1 MSEQTGAKPT
11 LTRRSFLKTT
21 GIVAGATAVAG
32 GTGAL
37 TALAEDLQSGQKA
50 SEGEEIFQGVCRPNC
65 GQCCT
70 INVHVRDGRV
80 VKTSMAHMP
89 DNPSVDRIC
98 LRGLSHPYRIYDPE
112 RIKYPMRRV
121 GERGSG
127 EWERISWDEAAGE
140 IAQVWKSVQEKY
152 GQQAVAQYAI
162 SGGYGVFTT
171 NHPVLLRL
179 NNLLNGSKITG
190 CVDMANAIGVNRVV
204 GWGEGVWS
212 TNEPRDL
219 VNAKNVFLWSNN
231 YTEAQI
237 QEWRFLANAI
247 EAGVNIIAIDPVYTA
262 TASKVSRW
270 ISVRPGSDA
279 ALVLGMIDTVIR
291 ENLID
296 EQFMKDHTVAPFLV
310 KETDGLFL
318 RESDLQSSVSSE
330 SAGEDGLRTFDVHAA
345 SNATGSSGSS
355 NDAALVWDLQKEDF
369 VPIDQ
374 AVDPVISG
382 TYEVNG
388 IICTTAFDLLKKEAE
403 KYIPE
408 EAERI
413 CDVPAETIRELGRL
427 AADGPV
433 THRMGWGSQSY
444 VNGVHPA
451 HALATLAALTG
462 QIGFPGASVG
472 GADWGGFSW
481 AQTYAPKYGASK
493 SPTLPVLALP
503 EILEKGEYGGNPFT
517 IKAML
522 IHHGNPLCTIVDAN
536 KFKRDV
542 LDKLEHIVT
551 IDSVMTD
558 TARYSD
564 LVLPVAQWF
573 EFEEITTGGQS
584 NFYVAFN
591 EKSIDPLYEAKT
603 DADIARLIAEKLEL
617 SEYFTETDKEILAE
631 SINTESAQKLGISYD
646 SLKEKKVIP
655 FRTKTKIAFEGQ
667 KFSTPSGRM
676 EFYVEKPTAFS
687 NYGQQIDVEREHLP
701 RFFPPGEAWPEN
713 KSHEKYPLNLMTS
726 RTKYLVHGQWFSVR
740 NLRELDPEPTFRINP
755 LDAQERNIADGSY
768 AEVFNDR
775 GHCVAKA
782 IYSEAIRPGT
792 LAYAKNWAA
801 HLCKAGSW
809 SELLSFKFDP
819 VSVNQC
825 FMDALVDVRP
835 WSEED

>member
-1 MSEQTGAKPT
+1 MSGTNSPQGG

-21 GIVAGATAVAG
+21 AAVAG
-32 GTGAL
+32 SAALAGGASL
-37 TALAEDLQSGQKA
+37 TAIADDLKAGQEP
-50 SEGEEIFQGVCRPNC
+50 SEGEQIFQGVCRPNC

-70 INVHVRDGRV
+70 LNVHVRDGKV

-89 DNPSVDRIC
+89 DNPTVDRIC
-98 LRGLSHPYRIYDPE
+98 LRGLSHPFRIYDPE

-127 EWERISWDEAAGE
+127 DWERVSWDEAAQE
-140 IAQVWKSVQEKY
+140 IADKWTEIQAKY
-152 GQQAVAQYAI
+152 GQHAVAQYVI

-171 NHPVLLRL
+171 NHPVYLRL

-190 CVDMANAIGVNRVV
+190 CVDMANAVGINRVV
-204 GWGEGVWS
+204 GWGEGAWS

-237 QEWRFLANAI
+237 QEWRFLADAI
-247 EAGVNIIAIDPVYTA
+247 EAGVNIIVIDPTYTSS
-262 TASKVSRW
+262 ASKASRW
-270 ISVRPGSDA
+270 VSVRPGSDA
-279 ALVLGMIDTVIR
+279 ALTLSMINVVI
-291 ENLID
+291 EEGLTNEPFLK
-296 EQFMKDHTVAPFLV
+296 EHTVAPFLV
-310 KETDGLFL
+310 KKSDGLFL
-318 RESDLQSSVSSE
+318 RASDLRGE
-330 SAGEDGLRTFDVHAA
+330 SIAAAEEEDELRTFDIHAA
-345 SNATGSSGSS
+345 SNNTGIEASG
-355 NDAALVWDLQKEDF
+355 DDVIIVWDAQKQAF
-369 VPIDQ
+369 VSIDE
-374 AVDPVISG
+374 AVDPAISG

-388 IICTTAFDLLKKEAE
+388 VQCTTAYDLLKIEAG
-403 KYIPE
+403 KYTPE
-408 EAERI
+408 EAEKI
-413 CDVPAETIRELGRL
+413 CEVPANTIRELARL
-427 AADGPV
+427 SADGPV

-451 HALATLAALTG
+451 HALITLAALTG
-462 QIGFPGASVG
+462 QIGFPGASCG

-481 AQTYAPKYGASK
+481 SQTYAPKYGTSA

-503 EILEKGEYGGNPFT
+503 EILEKEQYGDKPFT

-603 DADIARLIAEKLEL
+603 DSDIARLIAEKMGLG
-617 SEYFTETDKEILAE
+617 EYFTETDAEVLAE
-631 SINTESAQKLGISYD
+631 SINSPAAQALGITYD
-646 SLKEKKVIP
+646 SMKEKKLVP
-655 FRTKTKIAFEGQ
+655 FRTETKIAFKGH

-676 EFYVEKPTAFS
+676 EFYVEKPVAFS
-687 NYGQQIDVEREHLP
+687 NYGQKIDVEREHLP
-701 RFFPPGEAWPEN
+701 RFFPPGEAWSEN
-713 KSHEKYPLNLMTS
+713 ENYEKYPLVLMTS
-726 RTKYLVHGQWFSVR
+726 RTKYQVHGQWFSVK
-740 NLRELDPEPTFRINP
+740 NLRELDPDPTFRINP
-755 LDAQERNIADGSY
+755 IDAQARGIEDGAF

-782 IYSEAIRPGT
+782 VYSEAVRPGS
-792 LAYAKNWAA
+792 LVYMKNWAA
-801 HLCKAGSW
+801 HLHKAGSW

-825 FMDALVDVRP
+825 FMDTLVDVRL
-835 WSEED
+835 WIEED

>member
-1 MSEQTGAKPT
+1 MSETNSPQRG

-21 GIVAGATAVAG
+21 AAVAGATALAG
-32 GTGAL
+32 GAGTL
-37 TALAEDLQSGQKA
+37 TALAENLQSGQKP
-50 SEGEEIFQGVCRPNC
+50 SENEEIHQGVCRPNC

-70 INVHVRDGRV
+70 INVHVRDGKV

-89 DNPSVDRIC
+89 DNPTVNRIC

-112 RIKYPMRRV
+112 RIKYPMRRI
-121 GERGSG
+121 GKRGSG
-127 EWERISWDEAAGE
+127 EWERISWDEAAEE
-140 IAQVWKSVQEKY
+140 IANTWEAVQAEY
-152 GQQAVAQYAI
+152 GEQAVAQYAI
-162 SGGYGVFTT
+162 SGGYGIFTT

-219 VNAKNVFLWSNN
+219 VNAKNVFLWSDN
-231 YTEAQI
+231 YTESQI

-247 EAGVNIIAIDPVYTA
+247 EAGVNIIAIDPVFTT
-262 TASKVSRW
+262 TASKVSKW
-270 ISVRPGSDA
+270 VSVRPGSDA
-279 ALVLGMIDTVIR
+279 ALALGMIDVVI
-291 ENLID
+291 EEGLIN
-296 EQFMKDHTVAPFLV
+296 ESFMKEHTVAPFLV
-310 KETDGLFL
+310 KESDGLFL
-318 RESDLQSSVSSE
+318 RRSDLQERLVSS
-330 SAGEDGLRTFDVHAA
+330 AVGEDELRTFDVHAA
-345 SNATGSSGSS
+345 SNSVGASG
-355 NDAALVWDLQKEDF
+355 DKDDPAIVWDELKEDF
-369 VPIDQ
+369 VSITEADNP
-374 AVDPVISG
+374 AISG
-382 TYEVNG
+382 TYEVHG
-388 IICTTAFDLLKKEAE
+388 IKCTTAFDLLKEEVK
-403 KYIPE
+403 KYTPE
-408 EAERI
+408 EAEKI
-413 CDVPAETIRELGRL
+413 CDVPADIIRELGRL
-427 AADGPV
+427 SADGPV

-451 HALATLAALTG
+451 HALITLAALTG
-462 QIGFPGASVG
+462 QIGFPGASCG
-472 GADWGGFSW
+472 GADWGGFGW
-481 AQTYAPKYGASK
+481 GQTYAPKYGASK

-503 EILEKGEYGGNPFT
+503 EILEKGEYGGSPFVL
-517 IKAML
+517 KAML

-591 EKSIDPLYEAKT
+591 EKSIEPLYESKT
-603 DADIARLIAEKLEL
+603 DADIARLIAEKMGL
-617 SEYFTETDKEILAE
+617 SEYFTETDQEILAE
-631 SINTESAQKLGISYD
+631 SIDTESARKLGISYD
-646 SLKEKKVIP
+646 TVKEKKVIP
-655 FRTKTKIAFEGQ
+655 FRTDTKIAFKDQ
-667 KFSTPSGRM
+667 KFSTASGRM

-701 RFFPPGEAWPEN
+701 RFFPPGEAWPDNEN
-713 KSHEKYPLNLMTS
+713 YAKYPMVLMTS

-755 LDAQERNIADGSY
+755 EDAKGKGIADGSY

-782 IYSEAIRPGT
+782 VYSEAIRPGT

-835 WSEED
+835 WIEED